1 MKFFNQDRIL
11 KSAFI
16 LCLLLSFVFYTQF
29 TYTQELE
36 ELNIEDELGEIE
48 LDMGILGMDLGA
60 EEMGFGMPYDI
71 EDDTVDIVDLF
82 EAILTNSGK
91 DYEL

>member
-1 MKFFNQDRIL
+1 
-11 KSAFI
+11 
-16 LCLLLSFVFYTQF
+16 
-29 TYTQELE
+29 
-36 ELNIEDELGEIE
+36 
-48 LDMGILGMDLGA
+48 MGILGMDLGA